1 MKFSFIIFAH
11 RSLVGLCLVMTL
23 MATEGRP
30 ETDPFPVYDCIQ
42 PNVSFWKKVFTQY
55 SSRQGVIHDKDRLE
69 IIYGV
74 VDLEDRQV
82 PGSARINEKRVEAA
96 RNRYGT
102 ILKQLAEGQAAATD
116 DERRVAELFGPTA
129 GPSDFRAASRNLRC
143 QIGLK
148 DRFREGLIRSGA
160 YLPQIRG
167 VFRQYGLPEDLAY
180 LPHVE
185 SSYDPAA
192 YSKFGAAGIW
202 QFTGSTGRLFMT
214 VGYVVDERREPIVS
228 THAAARLLQKCFE
241 ELGSWPLAITAY
253 NHGLQGMHR
262 AVAMKGGYEAIYKE
276 YESRIFQFASR
287 NFYSEFLAAREVAR
301 NYRRY
306 FGDLHFDSPP
316 KHREIVLAGYA
327 AVDDLARRFN
337 VKVADLRE
345 LNPALREPVF
355 RGQKYV
361 PKGYRLRLPLKDG
374 QTEALKGG
382 DALEGIY
389 QSEQKPS
396 RFYTVRK
403 GDTAKAIARAH
414 GIKLEDLISANRL
427 DSRATVY
434 LNQNLRL
441 PLSGEKRLE
450 LAQAESPGVR
460 TREAEA
466 SGRLE
471 DSRSDQTSALEAT
484 AKQSAGTPAASAER
498 PTSKPAATIKAK
510 SAAEETAVDRIYALA
525 APAGHP
531 TASPEPAQLPEEP
544 PDKNQAQSAL
554 AATSEEFSVEELGAA
569 NIAADMVS
577 PGADLEAPVTL
588 TDSRPV
594 PPINPEVLIG
604 TLAVEKLIR
613 HKGKPVGL
621 IRVEVE
627 ETLGHYAEWLEIPTQ
642 ELRRL
647 NGFRYGRPLQISEQI
662 KIPLGKVSRE
672 QFEERRYEYHKE
684 LVEDFFASYRIG
696 GIQTYRIQKGDNIWQ
711 LSQEKFAVPLWLI
724 KLLNTDVDFGA
735 LRPAQQLT
743 IPVVEKNA

>member
-11 RSLVGLCLVMTL
+11 RTLVGVCLVMTL

-82 PGSARINEKRVEAA
+82 PGSARINEKRVQAA

-129 GPSDFRAASRNLRC
+129 RPSDFRAASRNLRC

-148 DRFREGLIRSGA
+148 DRFRAGLIRSGA
-160 YLPQIRG
+160 YLPQIRA
-167 VFRQYGLPEDLAY
+167 VFRHYGLPEDLAY

-382 DALEGIY
+382 DALAGIY

-414 GIKLEDLISANRL
+414 GIKLEDLIAANHL

-450 LAQAESPGVR
+450 FAQDESPGAR
-460 TREAEA
+460 TLEAEA
-466 SGRLE
+466 SGRAA
-471 DSRSDQTSALEAT
+471 DTRSEQTSGLEAT
-484 AKQSAGTPAASAER
+484 AEQSAGAAAASAER
-498 PTSKPAATIKAK
+498 PTSKPAATIEAK

-531 TASPEPAQLPEEP
+531 TASPAPALPEEP
-544 PDKNQAQSAL
+544 PAKNHAESAL
-554 AATSEEFSVEELGAA
+554 AATSEEFSAEELGAA
-569 NIAADMVS
+569 NITADMVS
-577 PGADLEAPVTL
+577 PGAGLEAPVTL
-588 TDSRPV
+588 TDARPV
-594 PPINPEVLIG
+594 PPINPEVPIG

-647 NGFRYGRPLQISEQI
+647 NGFRYGRPLRISEQI
-662 KIPLGKVSRE
+662 KIPLGKVSMER
-672 QFEERRYEYHKE
+672 FEERRYEYHKE

-696 GIQTYRIQKGDNIWQ
+696 GVQTYRIQKGDNIWQ

-724 KLLNTDVDFGA
+724 KLFNTDVDFGA